1 LLPRISRRLS
11 ALGLVSASLALLAFA
26 PGALAANLGVDG
38 SGNLVYTASGGTVSA
53 VEFDQTDVAT
63 VEVHKVESGQ
73 TYQFNPFFDIG
84 TFTDNDPITLT
95 GTNCTNDADADTT
108 PDTDGNG
115 DPLYTCT
122 GVTGQVQATA
132 GDEGDAIDGSGLL
145 TNLANSGLTTIPL
158 IANLG
163 TGNDSSIG
171 GQANDAI
178 HGGDDDDNVIGD
190 AGSGTGGDDQL
201 FGDAGED
208 AAAGGQGNDTVDGGA
223 GNDPNLVGGP
233 GTDTITGGDGDDG
246 FIAGGP
252 GDDTLDGGAGN
263 DSLWGECNGGCG
275 VAPNTGNDT
284 ITGGDGSDDLHGESG
299 DDSLNAGVG
308 DDTAEGGPGNDN
320 IVAGEGDDFVKGG
333 PSDDTIDGGAG
344 DDYLAGD
351 CDGGC
356 GGGAPGNDTI
366 NGGDGNDNVHGE
378 PGDDTLN
385 GGAGDDG
392 DVAGG
397 PGNDTAIGGDGN
409 DRYVAGGP
417 GNDNV
422 DGGAG
427 DDYVVGDCGGYLDC
441 GNGDDGSDNVAGGAG
456 DDYSDADLGTDVVDL
471 GSGIDTV
478 AYPNQYEDCRTGCV
492 DVSNPVNVTLDGV
505 ANDGGAGE
513 NDNVLNTEDVNVY
526 NACCGGPDK
535 NGPAAITGDANV
547 NSLSGS
553 EANDTIAGG
562 AGNDFLYGNG
572 GDDTLNANDGFA
584 DRVVCGTGND
594 TANVDEFD
602 QVGDDCET
610 VNRTTRGGLAT
621 EDAPPTVAWT
631 SPASGAT
638 MSTSKANTLQVNA
651 TDDHGITQVIFMD
664 GERVLCTDTTAPYT
678 CDYKPIDADVGKDT
692 LSAIAVDT
700 RQQTASALRTVK
712 VGRFAAKKLS
722 AKTSPK
728 KDSTAPFTFRTKGTL
743 SLPSGV
749 TKAVG
754 CKGKVTVTFKAGK
767 KTISTRRATLKKSC
781 AYSSKVRFT
790 LPGRLHPSKL
800 RVAVRF
806 GGNAVLAAK
815 SAKRYSVKT
824 R

>member
-38 SGNLVYTASGGTVSA
+38 SGNLVYTASDTTVSA

-201 FGDAGED
+201 FGDAGDD

-233 GTDTITGGDGDDG
+233 GADTITGGDGDDG

-333 PSDDTIDGGAG
+333 PSDDTI
-344 DDYLAGD
+344 
-351 CDGGC
+351 
-356 GGGAPGNDTI
+356 
-366 NGGDGNDNVHGE
+366 
-378 PGDDTLN
+378 
-385 GGAGDDG
+385 
-392 DVAGG
+392 
-397 PGNDTAIGGDGN
+397 
-409 DRYVAGGP
+409 
-417 GNDNV
+417 

-712 VGRFAAKKLS
+712 VGRFTAKKLS

-781 AYSSKVRFT
+781 AYSSKVKFT